1 MVSFLEAMTVTN
13 VVFVFS
19 RISEEEE
26 VMGDT
31 SSASPSTLTHPAT
44 PTSISGELPRGIS
57 YQGPH
62 GLHLPATS
70 YYISLICP
78 SIFQKWSRFYNVVF
92 YTTILEGI
100 G

>member
-1 MVSFLEAMTVTN
+1 MTVLN

-26 VMGDT
+26 VTGDT

-62 GLHLPATS
+62 GLHLRATL
-70 YYISLICP
+70 YITFLPKYC
-78 SIFQKWSRFYNVVF
+78 FKMEVVF
-92 YTTILEGI
+92 IMSSFLRTS
-100 G
+100 

>member
-1 MVSFLEAMTVTN
+1 MTVLN

-62 GLHLPATS
+62 GLRVRATS
-70 YYISLICP
+70 YITS
-78 SIFQKWSRFYNVVF
+78 SQNESRVYNVVF
-92 YTTILEGI
+92 YTDFLEGI
-100 G
+100 GSRDEFFVKDYNFK

>member
-1 MVSFLEAMTVTN
+1 MVSFLEAITVTN
-13 VVFVFS
+13 VVFDFS

-62 GLHLPATS
+62 GLHLQA
-70 YYISLICP
+70 I
-78 SIFQKWSRFYNVVF
+78 R
-92 YTTILEGI
+92 
-100 G
+100 

>member
-1 MVSFLEAMTVTN
+1 MTVLN

-62 GLHLPATS
+62 GLHLRATS
-70 YYISLICP
+70 FITY
-78 SIFQKWSRFYNVVF
+78 FQNESRVYNVVF
-92 YTTILEGI
+92 YKDFLQGI
-100 G
+100 GSQGEFFVQTFNI